1 MKYSYVLLA
10 TAGLAVAQQ
19 KFTDVVPK
27 CSIECLT
34 KAVKDGTKCSSID
47 DSACICE
54 ADNYRSIYTVGVN
67 CVLQACGSDVAIG
80 QLLPAAGKFCRE
92 VTGGA
97 SAPPV
102 DSATASASASVV
114 VSSAI
119 ASLSSAATSA
129 STAASNATASIL
141 VTATPTAG
149 ASGTA
154 ATATTASQAGAAP
167 ALASMGALGM
177 LVLGGLAAF

>member
-1 MKYSYVLLA
+1 MKCSYVLLA

-102 DSATASASASVV
+102 DSASASASAVI
-114 VSSAI
+114 SSAI
-119 ASLSSAATSA
+119 ASLSSAAASA
-129 STAASNATASIL
+129 STAASNATASVSI
-141 VTATPTAG
+141 TATPTAG
-149 ASGTA
+149 ASSTA
-154 ATATTASQAGAAP
+154 AAATTASQAGAAP
-167 ALASMGALGM
+167 ALASMGTLGM
-177 LVLGGLAAF
+177 LALGGLAAF

>member
-1 MKYSYVLLA
+1 MKYAYFLLA
-10 TAGLAVAQQ
+10 TAGLAAAQQ
-19 KFTDVVPK
+19 KFSDVVPK
-27 CSIECLT
+27 CSIDCLT
-34 KAVKDGTKCSSID
+34 QAVKDGTKCSSID

-54 ADNYRSIYTVGVN
+54 ADNYRSIYSVGVN

-102 DSATASASASVV
+102 DSASASASAV

-119 ASLSSAATSA
+119 ASLSSAAASA
-129 STAASNATASIL
+129 SAAASSATASIS

-149 ASGTA
+149 ASGAA
-154 ATATTASQAGAAP
+154 ATITSTSQAGAAP
-167 ALASMGALGM
+167 TLVSMGALGM
-177 LVLGGLAAF
+177 LALGGLAAF

>member
-1 MKYSYVLLA
+1 MKCSYVLLA

-102 DSATASASASVV
+102 DSASASASAV

-119 ASLSSAATSA
+119 ESLSSAAASA
-129 STAASNATASIL
+129 STAASNATASVSI
-141 VTATPTAG
+141 TATPTAG
-149 ASGTA
+149 ASSTA
-154 ATATTASQAGAAP
+154 AAATTASQAGAAP
-167 ALASMGALGM
+167 AMASMGALGM
-177 LVLGGLAAF
+177 LALGGLAAF

>member
-1 MKYSYVLLA
+1 MKCSYVLLA

-102 DSATASASASVV
+102 DSASASASAVI
-114 VSSAI
+114 SSAI
-119 ASLSSAATSA
+119 ASLSSAAASA
-129 STAASNATASIL
+129 STAASNATASVSI
-141 VTATPTAG
+141 TATPTAG
-149 ASGTA
+149 ASSTA
-154 ATATTASQAGAAP
+154 AAATTASQAGAAP

-177 LVLGGLAAF
+177 LALGGLAAF

>member
-1 MKYSYVLLA
+1 MKCSYVLLA

-102 DSATASASASVV
+102 DSASASASAV

-119 ASLSSAATSA
+119 ASLSSAAASA
-129 STAASNATASIL
+129 STAASNATASVSI
-141 VTATPTAG
+141 TATPTAG
-149 ASGTA
+149 ASSTA
-154 ATATTASQAGAAP
+154 AAATTASQGGAAP

-177 LVLGGLAAF
+177 LALGGLAAF

>member
-10 TAGLAVAQQ
+10 TAGLAAAQQ

-27 CSIECLT
+27 CSIDCLT

-102 DSATASASASVV
+102 DSASASASAV

-119 ASLSSAATSA
+119 ASLSSAAASA
-129 STAASNATASIL
+129 STAASNATASVSI
-141 VTATPTAG
+141 TATPTAG
-149 ASGTA
+149 ASSTA
-154 ATATTASQAGAAP
+154 AAATTASQAGAAP

-177 LVLGGLAAF
+177 LALGGLAAF

>member
-1 MKYSYVLLA
+1 MKCSYVLLA

-47 DSACICE
+47 DSACVCE

-102 DSATASASASVV
+102 DSASASASAVI
-114 VSSAI
+114 SSAI
-119 ASLSSAATSA
+119 VSLSSAAASA
-129 STAASNATASIL
+129 STAASNATASVSI
-141 VTATPTAG
+141 TATPTAG
-149 ASGTA
+149 ASSTA
-154 ATATTASQAGAAP
+154 AAATTASQAGAAP

-177 LVLGGLAAF
+177 LALGGLAAF

>member
-1 MKYSYVLLA
+1 MKYSYILLA
-10 TAGLAVAQQ
+10 TAGLAAAQQ

-80 QLLPAAGKFCRE
+80 TSTSLNSFSLFHIYE
-92 VTGGA
+92 A
-97 SAPPV
+97 SRLQ
-102 DSATASASASVV
+102 
-114 VSSAI
+114 SSR
-119 ASLSSAATSA
+119 
-129 STAASNATASIL
+129 
-141 VTATPTAG
+141 
-149 ASGTA
+149 
-154 ATATTASQAGAAP
+154 Q
-167 ALASMGALGM
+167 
-177 LVLGGLAAF
+177 

>member
-1 MKYSYVLLA
+1 MKYSYILLA

-27 CSIECLT
+27 CSIDCLT
-34 KAVKDGTKCSSID
+34 KAVKDSTKCSSID

-67 CVLQACGSDVAIG
+67 CVLQACGSDVAMG

-102 DSATASASASVV
+102 DSASASASAV

-119 ASLSSAATSA
+119 ASLSSAAASA
-129 STAASNATASIL
+129 STAASNATASISI
-141 VTATPTAG
+141 TATPTAG

-154 ATATTASQAGAAP
+154 ATATTASQTGAAP

-177 LVLGGLAAF
+177 VALGGLAAF

>member
-1 MKYSYVLLA
+1 MKCSYVLLA
-10 TAGLAVAQQ
+10 TAGLAMAQQ

-102 DSATASASASVV
+102 DSASASASAVI
-114 VSSAI
+114 SSAI
-119 ASLSSAATSA
+119 ASLSSAAASA
-129 STAASNATASIL
+129 STAASNATASVSI
-141 VTATPTAG
+141 TATPTAG
-149 ASGTA
+149 ASSTA
-154 ATATTASQAGAAP
+154 AAATTASQAGAAP

-177 LVLGGLAAF
+177 LALGGLAAF